1 MRTVTLLDQENEMD
15 FMVTVRTYTGA
26 VKSVEVK
33 NMPDEAAA
41 RAEAVGLTFGQVLSI
56 VRLDEP
62 DGSETPIP
70 RPRGRVQQVE
80 RELEPGETETIIT
93 GWNNNPLSVFSALNN
108 DFELFF
114 LNRSVMA

>member
-1 MRTVTLLDQENEMD
+1 MD

-56 VRLDEP
+56 DRLDEP
-62 DGSETPIP
+62 DAPETPKP
-70 RPRGRVQQVE
+70 RPKGRIQEVE

-93 GWNNNPLSVFSALNN
+93 GWNNNPLAVFSSLNS
-108 DFELFF
+108 DIEF
-114 LNRSVMA
+114 